1 MSRTDRYVPLMRAE
15 TTMLRGGAA
24 RLARRRADLEEQI
37 AVAFAA
43 GDRERVSELRAVL
56 ATVVSDPGEADA

>member
-1 MSRTDRYVPLMRAE
+1 
-15 TTMLRGGAA
+15 MLRGGAA